1 MPDTSY
7 QKGVD
12 GEAAALEYL
21 KNKGMVPLQTRYHS
35 RFGEIDLVMEDGDVL
50 VFVEVKSRPKGRT
63 GDGAGAVTQAKQQK
77 LIKTALCYL
86 AEHPTDRVA
95 RFDVVELT
103 QSGTEH
109 IENAFES

>member
-12 GEAAALEYL
+12 GEAAALAYL
-21 KNKGMVPLQTRYHS
+21 KNKGMAPLEMRYHS
-35 RFGEIDLVMEDGDVL
+35 RFGEIDLVMEDGDAL
-50 VFVEVKSRPKGRT
+50 VFVEVKSRPKGQM
-63 GDGAGAVTQAKQQK
+63 GDGACAVTPQKQRR

-103 QSGTEH
+103 QNGIQH
-109 IENAFES
+109 IINAFEG